1 MVPLGTLAPMPFP
14 KLPGVHGA
22 KARLGINTG
31 DIGPLPPTAA
41 GRKRGN
47 DHLLLVSSP
56 FFFVRGL
63 GMTRLE
69 RIQSLLYLRTYG
81 TPLGGPFVESL
92 DPPRPS
98 SYADECLSPGK
109 IQGPSKLS
117 DAPGALP
124 QTRTGSAVFRA
135 STRGRI
141 VRNL

>member
-56 FFFVRGL
+56 FFFFFCVRGL

-69 RIQSLLYLRTYG
+69 RIQSLLYLCTYG
-81 TPLGGPFVESL
+81 TPLGGPYVESL
-92 DPPRPS
+92 DAPPS
-98 SYADECLSPGK
+98 QLLCG
-109 IQGPSKLS
+109 
-117 DAPGALP
+117 
-124 QTRTGSAVFRA
+124 
-135 STRGRI
+135 
-141 VRNL
+141 